1 MLCTFAL
8 YNTERLTS
16 FDRCTSG
23 CEQSGNAS
31 VVAITDRKVFEY
43 ICSENCETVF
53 GGLSQSWSLFMY
65 DSSGVL
71 QPDDII
77 TSSGLL
83 MSRELVKLVYA
94 MFCVFYVIRLV
105 TSVLTYCAHQ
115 CSLNAAAS
123 L

>member
-1 MLCTFAL
+1 MKYAIM
-8 YNTERLTS
+8 NTDFLTS
-16 FDRCTSG
+16 CNRCSSG
-23 CEQSGNAS
+23 CEQPGNAS

-71 QPDDII
+71 QPDDVI

-83 MSRELVKLVYA
+83 MSRELMKLVNA
-94 MFCVFYVIRLV
+94 TICVFYVIRLV

-115 CSLNAAAS
+115 CSLNAATS